1 MGILRAMACE
11 AKVVSFDTSLGPV
24 SFELYVNEAP
34 RTVKNFEGLIER
46 GYYNGTIFHRV
57 IKNFMT
63 LAPCPWLD
71 GKHTIFGRVCAGMTV
86 LRKMNNLPTDANDRP
101 TMEVKVLRAYAGPI
115 RANGTGNNML
125 TAGRS
130 DGAIMSMVR

>member
-1 MGILRAMACE
+1 MAN
-11 AKVVSFDTSLGPV
+11 AG
-24 SFELYVNEAP
+24 
-34 RTVKNFEGLIER
+34 KNT
-46 GYYNGTIFHRV
+46 NGSQF
-57 IKNFMT
+57 FMT

-115 RANGTGNNML
+115 SANGTGDNIHDMD
-125 TAGRS
+125 AVDVEQVGRWIS
-130 DGAIMSMVR
+130 ARLGLGGCRERNAS